1 MYRFMV
7 RSMKEVQQGNERLD
21 KLESGIREVIRKMK
35 SFRQEVPSGRVKQMR
50 LELSAILNHRNSTMS
65 AEVKME
71 LLLVK
76 LKDTVEVLNSIRQI
90 SGSARLDETHEYAL
104 ELLIE
109 HTDCSNR

>member
-1 MYRFMV
+1 
-7 RSMKEVQQGNERLD
+7 MKEVQQGNERLD